1 MLSRLPVLHASLVGS
16 GAKKLAGNS
25 QCHICWISNMQA
37 SNSALFSSTTGFVLG
52 LQRQAPPEIFKVSL
66 LGGLWSPKG
75 KHAGESKAFPPQMQ
89 SQITPPVC
97 RVEQRYLSISNSVES
112 CVCFV
117 SVDHSIGLDMLP
129 NYALSLCL

>member
-1 MLSRLPVLHASLVGS
+1 MPHLLDQQY
-16 GAKKLAGNS
+16 AGE
-25 QCHICWISNMQA
+25 Q
-37 SNSALFSSTTGFVLG
+37 FSSIFINNGFVLG

-97 RVEQRYLSISNSVES
+97 RVEQRYLSISNSAES

-117 SVDHSIGLDMLP
+117 SVDHWIR
-129 NYALSLCL
+129 YAPKLCT